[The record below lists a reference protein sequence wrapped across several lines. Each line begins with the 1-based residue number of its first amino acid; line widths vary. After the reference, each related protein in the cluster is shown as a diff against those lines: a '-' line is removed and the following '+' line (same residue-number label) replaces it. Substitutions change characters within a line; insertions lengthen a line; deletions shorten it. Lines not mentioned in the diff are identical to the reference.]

1 MIFGLQEMT
10 MKNFLRDLEYKAA
23 RFMYGRYGADELSR
37 ACLIAAGLMLI
48 ASVLLKLPIL
58 NLIGLV
64 LLIWTEFRMYSKNIA
79 KRRAERQAYL
89 NLKYRTQRP
98 FRVMKLNR
106 TEKEY
111 KHFACPQCGRIVRV
125 PKGHGRITVTCR
137 QCGKSFEGRS

>member
-10 MKNFLRDLEYKAA
+10 MKNFLKDLEYKAA

-79 KRRAERQAYL
+79 KRRAELQAYL

-125 PKGHGRITVTCR
+125 PRGHGRITVTCR

>member
-48 ASVLLKLPIL
+48 ASGLLKLPVL

-79 KRRAERQAYL
+79 KRRAELQAYL

-125 PKGHGRITVTCR
+125 PRGHGRITVTCR

>member
-1 MIFGLQEMT
+1 
-10 MKNFLRDLEYKAA
+10 MKNFLKDLEYKAA

-37 ACLIAAGLMLI
+37 ACLITAGILLI
-48 ASVLLKLPIL
+48 ASLLLKSPWL
-58 NLIGLV
+58 NALGLI
-64 LLIWTEFRMYSKNIA
+64 LLIWTEYRMYSRNIT

-89 NLKYRTQRP
+89 NLKYRVQRP

-125 PKGHGRITVTCR
+125 PRGHGRITVTCR

>member
-23 RFMYGRYGADELSR
+23 RFMYSRYGADELSR

-48 ASVLLKLPIL
+48 ASGLLKLPVL

-79 KRRAERQAYL
+79 KRRAELQAYL

-125 PKGHGRITVTCR
+125 PRGHGRITVTCR

>member
-79 KRRAERQAYL
+79 KRRAELQAYL

-125 PKGHGRITVTCR
+125 PRGHGRITVTCR

>member
-10 MKNFLRDLEYKAA
+10 MKNFLKDLEYKAA

-79 KRRAERQAYL
+79 KRRAELQAYL
-89 NLKYRTQRP
+89 NL
-98 FRVMKLNR
+98 
-106 TEKEY
+106 
-111 KHFACPQCGRIVRV
+111 
-125 PKGHGRITVTCR
+125 
-137 QCGKSFEGRS
+137 

>member
-1 MIFGLQEMT
+1 MIFGLQEND
-10 MKNFLRDLEYKAA
+10 MKNFLKDLEYKAA

-48 ASVLLKLPIL
+48 ASLLLKMPLL
-58 NLIGLV
+58 NAVGLI
-64 LLIWTEFRMYSKNIA
+64 LLIWTEFRMYSRNTA

-125 PKGHGRITVTCR
+125 PRGHGRITVTCR

>member
-1 MIFGLQEMT
+1 
-10 MKNFLRDLEYKAA
+10 
-23 RFMYGRYGADELSR
+23 MYGRYGADELSR
-37 ACLIAAGLMLI
+37 ACLVAAGLMLI
-48 ASVLLKLPIL
+48 ASVLLKLPVL
-58 NLIGLV
+58 NLIGRV

-111 KHFACPQCGRIVRV
+111 KHFPCPQCGRIVRV
-125 PKGHGRITVTCR
+125 PRGHGRITVTCR